1 MERSGRIDELKN
13 MLQQEPDDLFINYA
27 LGIEFLN
34 DIATLSDAETQFKKV
49 LSFDPDY
56 IAAYYQLGKLFESQ
70 SNIGEAL
77 NYFRS
82 GLDKAKLQKNNKSIN
97 EFSEAIFLLED

>member
-1 MERSGRIDELKN
+1 MERSGRIDVLKN
-13 MLQQEPDDLFINYA
+13 MLQQEPNDLFANYA

-34 DIATLSDAETQFKKV
+34 NVDTLGEAEKQFKKT
-49 LSFDPDY
+49 LTLDPNY

-70 SNIGEAL
+70 SNIAEAL

-82 GLDKAKLQKNNKSIN
+82 GLEKARLQKNNKSIN
-97 EFSEAIFLLED
+97 EFNEAIFLLED